1 MWLQRE
7 QDRGNMKKKLR
18 VAIADDHR
26 LVRQGIRALLERNK
40 DIEVVGEA
48 SDGLEALDMVK
59 ELRPDIV
66 IMDISMPQ
74 MDGIQA
80 TERISKMDVPTRVM
94 ILSMYSKPSIVQ
106 QVLRKGAKGYL
117 LKSSISEELIL
128 AIHAAMRNEIYLSPS
143 VASPLLENI
152 LMTAGTPEN
161 SVNQDLADHLT
172 INEREVLQL
181 IAQGYVSHEIAQTL
195 KINETVVDQYSASL
209 MSKLHVQDRLGLLRE
224 AIKHNLIF
232 VD

>member
-1 MWLQRE
+1 
-7 QDRGNMKKKLR
+7 MKKKLR

-26 LVRQGIRALLERNK
+26 LVRQGIRALLERNQ

-48 SDGLEALDMVK
+48 SDGLEAIDLVE
-59 ELRPDIV
+59 ELKPDVI

-94 ILSMYSKPSIVQ
+94 VLSMYSKPSIVQ

-143 VASPLLENI
+143 VASPLLENM
-152 LMTAGTPEN
+152 LMTPEN
-161 SVNQDLADHLT
+161 GVHLDMADRLT

-181 IAQGYVSHEIAQTL
+181 IAQGYVSDEIAQTL
-195 KINETVVDQYSASL
+195 KISETAVDQYSASL

-224 AIKHNLIF
+224 AIKHNLVF

>member
-1 MWLQRE
+1 
-7 QDRGNMKKKLR
+7 MKKKLR

-26 LVRQGIRALLERNK
+26 LVRQGIRALLERNQ

-48 SDGLEALDMVK
+48 SDGLEAIDLVQ
-59 ELRPDIV
+59 ELKPDVI

-94 ILSMYSKPSIVQ
+94 VLSMYSKPSIVQ

-128 AIHAAMRNEIYLSPS
+128 AIDAAMRNEIYLSPS
-143 VASPLLENI
+143 VASPLLENM
-152 LMTAGTPEN
+152 LTTPEN
-161 SVNQDLADHLT
+161 GVNLDMADRLT

-181 IAQGYVSHEIAQTL
+181 IAQGYVSDEIAHTL
-195 KINETVVDQYSASL
+195 KISETAVDQYSASL

-224 AIKHNLIF
+224 AIKHNLVF

>member
-1 MWLQRE
+1 
-7 QDRGNMKKKLR
+7 MKKKLR

-48 SDGLEALDMVK
+48 SDGLEAIDLVE
-59 ELRPDIV
+59 ELRPDVV

-94 ILSMYSKPSIVQ
+94 VLSMYSKPSIVQ

-128 AIHAAMRNEIYLSPS
+128 AIHAAMRDEIYLSPS
-143 VASPLLENI
+143 VSSPLLENM
-152 LMTAGTPEN
+152 LMTSEN
-161 SVNQDLADHLT
+161 GVNQDMADRLT

-181 IAQGYVSHEIAQTL
+181 IAQGYVSHEIARTL
-195 KINETVVDQYSASL
+195 KISETVVDQYSASL

-224 AIKHNLIF
+224 AIKHNLVF

>member
-1 MWLQRE
+1 
-7 QDRGNMKKKLR
+7 
-18 VAIADDHR
+18 
-26 LVRQGIRALLERNK
+26 
-40 DIEVVGEA
+40 
-48 SDGLEALDMVK
+48 
-59 ELRPDIV
+59 
-66 IMDISMPQ
+66 MPQ

-94 ILSMYSKPSIVQ
+94 VLSMYSKPSIVQ

-128 AIHAAMRNEIYLSPS
+128 AIDAAMRNEIYLSPS
-143 VASPLLENI
+143 VASPLLENM
-152 LMTAGTPEN
+152 LTTPEN
-161 SVNQDLADHLT
+161 GVNLDMADRLT

-181 IAQGYVSHEIAQTL
+181 IAQGYVSDEIAQTL
-195 KINETVVDQYSASL
+195 KISETAVDQYSASL

-224 AIKHNLIF
+224 AIKHNLVF

>member
-1 MWLQRE
+1 
-7 QDRGNMKKKLR
+7 MKKKLR
-18 VAIADDHR
+18 VVIADDHR

-40 DIEVVGEA
+40 NIEIVGEA
-48 SDGLEALDMVK
+48 SDGLEAIDLVQ
-59 ELRPDIV
+59 ELKPDIV

-94 ILSMYSKPSIVQ
+94 VLSMYSKPSIVQ
-106 QVLRKGAKGYL
+106 QVLQKGAKGYL

-128 AIHAAMRNEIYLSPS
+128 AIDVAMRNEIYLSPS

-152 LMTAGTPEN
+152 LRTPE
-161 SVNQDLADHLT
+161 SGVYQDMADRLT

-181 IAQGYVSHEIAQTL
+181 IAQGYVSYEIAQTL
-195 KINETVVDQYSASL
+195 KISEAVVDQYSASL
-209 MSKLHVQDRLGLLRE
+209 MSKFHVQDRLGLLRE

>member
-1 MWLQRE
+1 
-7 QDRGNMKKKLR
+7 MKKKLR
-18 VAIADDHR
+18 VAITDDHR

-48 SDGLEALDMVK
+48 SDGLEAIDLVED
-59 ELRPDIV
+59 LRPDVV

-80 TERISKMDVPTRVM
+80 TERISKMDVPTRV
-94 ILSMYSKPSIVQ
+94 IVLSMYSKPSIVQ

-128 AIHAAMRNEIYLSPS
+128 AIHAAMRDEIYLSPS
-143 VASPLLENI
+143 ISSPLLENM
-152 LMTAGTPEN
+152 LMTPVTPEN
-161 SVNQDLADHLT
+161 GVNQDMADRLT

-195 KINETVVDQYSASL
+195 KISETVVDQYSASL
-209 MSKLHVQDRLGLLRE
+209 MSKLHVQDRHGLLRE
-224 AIKHNLIF
+224 AIKHNLVF

>member
-1 MWLQRE
+1 
-7 QDRGNMKKKLR
+7 MKKKLR

-26 LVRQGIRALLERNK
+26 LVRQGIRALLERNQ

-48 SDGLEALDMVK
+48 SDGLEAIDLVE
-59 ELRPDIV
+59 ELKPDVI

-94 ILSMYSKPSIVQ
+94 VLSMYSKPSIVQ

-128 AIHAAMRNEIYLSPS
+128 AIDAAMRNEIYLSPS
-143 VASPLLENI
+143 VASPLLENM
-152 LMTAGTPEN
+152 LMTPEN
-161 SVNQDLADHLT
+161 GVHLDMADRLT

-181 IAQGYVSHEIAQTL
+181 IAQGYVSDEIAQTL
-195 KINETVVDQYSASL
+195 KISETAVDQYSASL

-224 AIKHNLIF
+224 AIKHNLVF